1 MVPAIISGRVSY
13 CLGNHAKHNTDV
25 IFKTS
30 SQENQYLELEIVF
43 FFFFNLMEARNW
55 EVKIVSD
62 TVSSKFLSHFMGYLT
77 NSHM

>member
-1 MVPAIISGRVSY
+1 MVPPIISGRVSH
-13 CLGNHAKHNTDV
+13 CLGNHAKCNTDL

-30 SQENQYLELEIVF
+30 SQENQYLELE

>member
-1 MVPAIISGRVSY
+1 MVPPIISGRVSY
-13 CLGNHAKHNTDV
+13 CLGNRAKYNTDL

-30 SQENQYLELEIVF
+30 RQESQYLELEIV
-43 FFFFNLMEARNW
+43 FFFNLMEARNW

>member
-13 CLGNHAKHNTDV
+13 CLGNHAKYNTDV

-43 FFFFNLMEARNW
+43 FFFFL
-55 EVKIVSD
+55 I
-62 TVSSKFLSHFMGYLT
+62 
-77 NSHM
+77 